1 MKRGFLATVQVFCD
15 KYFEIKTRFLNLF
28 STKII
33 SKIFEPHILLSGKHD
48 FLGAVTG
55 QLTSIKEKGEF
66 TQWFDLQGN
75 EVKSG
80 RILMS
85 LLWLEAVKDKALLIG
100 ELVIK
105 QQNFLS

>member
-1 MKRGFLATVQVFCD
+1 MFKS
-15 KYFEIKTRFLNLF
+15 KYYFFV
-28 STKII
+28 
-33 SKIFEPHILLSGKHD
+33 SGKHD

-66 TQWFDLQGN
+66 IQWFDLQGN

-85 LLWLEAVKDKALLIG
+85 LMWLEATKDKTVLIG
-100 ELVIK
+100 KRSNNKTFI
-105 QQNFLS
+105 

>member
-1 MKRGFLATVQVFCD
+1 M
-15 KYFEIKTRFLNLF
+15 
-28 STKII
+28 I
-33 SKIFEPHILLSGKHD
+33 SKNFEPHNLLSGKHD

-66 TQWFDLQGN
+66 IQWFDLKGN

-85 LLWLEAVKDKALLIG
+85 FMWLEAMKDKTLLIG
-100 ELVIK
+100 ELSNNK
-105 QQNFLS
+105 TF

>member
-1 MKRGFLATVQVFCD
+1 MIPK
-15 KYFEIKTRFLNLF
+15 N
-28 STKII
+28 
-33 SKIFEPHILLSGKHD
+33 FEPHILLSGKHD

-66 TQWFDLQGN
+66 IQWFDLQGN

-85 LLWLEAVKDKALLIG
+85 LMWLEAMKDKTLLNC
-100 ELVIK
+100 ELS
-105 QQNFLS
+105 NNNTF